1 MVVWFKHSLFISKLR
16 WSMTFHLKSTSRF
29 ISNVW
34 WFQTIHFI
42 PKVLLNLRHVVS
54 PQDVLRQFVS
64 SQEYD
69 GFRQFVS
76 SQSIVVYDISFHL
89 KVWWFM
95 TVRFISFP
103 THVTSVYALWA
114 TRAAIA
120 HSHGLAVKDPN
131 VHVSAVVTL
140 KGLAMYAI
148 IIGRFW
154 ILRKSLPLMQTRY
167 RPPPADALPHR
178 SHLYSLEEV
187 ANKDPACS
195 KCIWQCMLVRHY
207 HQNLGTF
214 CDQCIPMGSNEA
226 WQPPATAKSQR
237 LRMRHHCIGN
247 RNWKSS
253 MWAIKVSNPSSC
265 VLLGRWERPTKSV
278 QPSRDAARE
287 NSPLA
292 AHYT

>member
-1 MVVWFKHSLFISKLR
+1 M
-16 WSMTFHLKSTSRF
+16 
-29 ISNVW
+29 
-34 WFQTIHFI
+34 
-42 PKVLLNLRHVVS
+42 S
-54 PQDVLRQFVS
+54 PQECDVLRQFVS

-178 SHLYSLEEV
+178 SHLYSLEE
-187 ANKDPACS
+187 APTRTQPAASAFGSACLWDTTMKTWALS
-195 KCIWQCMLVRHY
+195 VINASLWAQMK
-207 HQNLGTF
+207 LGSR
-214 CDQCIPMGSNEA
+214 Q
-226 WQPPATAKSQR
+226 QQQKAK
-237 LRMRHHCIGN
+237 G
-247 RNWKSS
+247 
-253 MWAIKVSNPSSC
+253 
-265 VLLGRWERPTKSV
+265 
-278 QPSRDAARE
+278 
-287 NSPLA
+287 
-292 AHYT
+292 

>member
-1 MVVWFKHSLFISKLR
+1 MVWFKTFPFIPKPWWFDLNTVCFISKSR
-16 WSMTFHLKSTSRF
+16 WPMTFHLKSTSRF

-76 SQSIVVYDISFHL
+76 SQSIVVFDISFHL

-114 TRAAIA
+114 TRAAD
-120 HSHGLAVKDPN
+120 SHGLAVKDPN

-154 ILRKSLPLMQTRY
+154 IEGASALV
-167 RPPPADALPHR
+167 PPTPFYGGGQGD
-178 SHLYSLEEV
+178 
-187 ANKDPACS
+187 K
-195 KCIWQCMLVRHY
+195 Q
-207 HQNLGTF
+207 F
-214 CDQCIPMGSNEA
+214 
-226 WQPPATAKSQR
+226 
-237 LRMRHHCIGN
+237 
-247 RNWKSS
+247 
-253 MWAIKVSNPSSC
+253 AIN
-265 VLLGRWERPTKSV
+265 G
-278 QPSRDAARE
+278 
-287 NSPLA
+287 
-292 AHYT
+292 

>member
-1 MVVWFKHSLFISKLR
+1 M
-16 WSMTFHLKSTSRF
+16 
-29 ISNVW
+29 
-34 WFQTIHFI
+34 
-42 PKVLLNLRHVVS
+42 S
-54 PQDVLRQFVS
+54 PQECDVLRQFVS

-76 SQSIVVYDISFHL
+76 SQSIVVFDISFHL

-120 HSHGLAVKDPN
+120 HSHGLAVKDHN
-131 VHVSAVVTL
+131 VHVSAVVTW

-207 HQNLGTF
+207 H
-214 CDQCIPMGSNEA
+214 
-226 WQPPATAKSQR
+226 
-237 LRMRHHCIGN
+237 
-247 RNWKSS
+247 
-253 MWAIKVSNPSSC
+253 
-265 VLLGRWERPTKSV
+265 
-278 QPSRDAARE
+278 
-287 NSPLA
+287 
-292 AHYT
+292 